1 MPRTDVKPADV
12 AWAVS
17 FATVVVE
24 RLVCVPFPLG
34 SHPLPDGA
42 PEVDP
47 TPGNPTCARIPWPK
61 AHRPD
66 ASSTQPK
73 TERKSRSGFIEA
85 FLSVGSASEPAPSPE
100 RALCARRRRR
110 TSAPIPRTTEVK
122 LPVIPPVW
130 EPYLYLGGLV
140 LLLGAAAIVIVIL
153 LEPKGLPHSPSA
165 APSTRSNAGTHD
177 RLGKS
182 ARE

>member
-24 RLVCVPFPLG
+24 RLACVPFPLG

-47 TPGNPTCARIPWPK
+47 IPGNGTPTCARIPSQK
-61 AHRPD
+61 THRPD
-66 ASSTQPK
+66 ASSRQPK

-85 FLSVGSASEPAPSPE
+85 FLSVWFRETVFVRSASCFG
-100 RALCARRRRR
+100 R
-110 TSAPIPRTTEVK
+110 V
-122 LPVIPPVW
+122 
-130 EPYLYLGGLV
+130 
-140 LLLGAAAIVIVIL
+140 
-153 LEPKGLPHSPSA
+153 
-165 APSTRSNAGTHD
+165 
-177 RLGKS
+177 
-182 ARE
+182 

>member
-47 TPGNPTCARIPWPK
+47 TPGNGNPTCARIPWPADPTPAAGSQK
-61 AHRPD
+61 RRGNRVVV
-66 ASSTQPK
+66 SSKHSFLFGSEKIGALP
-73 TERKSRSGFIEA
+73 TEQ
-85 FLSVGSASEPAPSPE
+85 
-100 RALCARRRRR
+100 
-110 TSAPIPRTTEVK
+110 
-122 LPVIPPVW
+122 
-130 EPYLYLGGLV
+130 
-140 LLLGAAAIVIVIL
+140 
-153 LEPKGLPHSPSA
+153 
-165 APSTRSNAGTHD
+165 N
-177 RLGKS
+177 
-182 ARE
+182 

>member
-1 MPRTDVKPADV
+1 MPRTDVKPTDV

-24 RLVCVPFPLG
+24 RPVCVPFPLG

-47 TPGNPTCARIPWPK
+47 TLGNGNPTCARVPWPK

-66 ASSTQPK
+66 ASSRQPK

-100 RALCARRRRR
+100 RALCARRLGRP
-110 TSAPIPRTTEVK
+110 TSVVTFRVEHFRGFQCHA
-122 LPVIPPVW
+122 
-130 EPYLYLGGLV
+130 
-140 LLLGAAAIVIVIL
+140 
-153 LEPKGLPHSPSA
+153 
-165 APSTRSNAGTHD
+165 
-177 RLGKS
+177 
-182 ARE
+182 